1 MTVTATSC
9 PRGAAAPVAGGRFE
23 LLRALGSLAA
33 LHTDAAA
40 GIAAALDLA
49 PWTRAE
55 HTLLFVL
62 ELPPYAS
69 IHLGPEGKLGGEGAD
84 RVAGCWR
91 ALGMSPPADA
101 DHLAN
106 VLGLY
111 AELGEAAEAC
121 RTPAARALL
130 DHVRESV
137 LWEHL
142 WSWVPGYLDAV
153 KRVSPEAGGWSRL
166 VTAAL
171 SREVG
176 SSAAP
181 HDVPLALRAA
191 PPAVT
196 AEMSLGDLLD
206 ALTTPV
212 RSGFVLTQG
221 DLAGAAGLAGV
232 GLRRGERRF
241 ALRAMLEQDGVATL
255 RSLSDHAHRWAALHA
270 TRPTVVADP
279 HLDPSRWWAS
289 RAATSASVLRRLADE
304 GRAPV

>member
-1 MTVTATSC
+1 MTVSTTSRSRDAAT
-9 PRGAAAPVAGGRFE
+9 PAASGRFE
-23 LLRALGSLAA
+23 LLRALGSLTA
-33 LHTDAAA
+33 LHSGAAA
-40 GIAAALDLA
+40 GITATLDLP

-55 HTLLFVL
+55 HTRLFVL

-121 RTPAARALL
+121 RTPAARTRL
-130 DHVRESV
+130 DHARESV

-153 KRVSPEAGGWSRL
+153 HRASPAAGRWSRL
-166 VTAAL
+166 VAAAL
-171 SREVG
+171 AREVDV
-176 SSAAP
+176 SAAP
-181 HDVPLALRAA
+181 HDLPLALRAA
-191 PPAVT
+191 PPPVT
-196 AEMSLGDLLD
+196 AEMSLGELLD

-221 DLAGAAGLAGV
+221 DLAGAAGVAGV
-232 GLRRGERRF
+232 GVRRGERRF
-241 ALRAMLEQDGVATL
+241 ALRAMLEQDSAATL

-270 TRPTVVADP
+270 VRPAKATDP

-289 RAATSASVLRRLADE
+289 RAATSASVLRQLADE
-304 GRAPV
+304 SHASV